1 MNEVQI
7 EIGFTNLPFIY
18 YSSLMFS
25 ISVEN
30 YMKFLKTLFMVMFFA
45 LVTFAQE
52 ETSKAGFGFD
62 FGTRIW
68 YPTEVNDFQE
78 YKWEEMKSGYYTVS
92 EMGSEKMFTG
102 FSFRLRGAI
111 LPVKPLMIE
120 PYADLFWA
128 GKYLTVN
135 SSGNWTNFLDY
146 TGGVNIFGRLN
157 SEKTVSFKMGAG
169 IYVGYSQF
177 MDSEWDISLSGIS
190 KGLNGLAGIDI
201 TFKKIMVTITFKVP
215 VGYTDLEL
223 DDVGDITETDYPFG
237 KIPERVMHVGFEIR
251 PGVIF
256 LF

>member
-1 MNEVQI
+1 MNILKTV
-7 EIGFTNLPFIY
+7 FTILVLALFIY
-18 YSSLMFS
+18 
-25 ISVEN
+25 
-30 YMKFLKTLFMVMFFA
+30 
-45 LVTFAQE
+45 AQE
-52 ETSKAGFGFD
+52 ESSKAGFGFD

-68 YPTEVNDFQE
+68 YPTEINEFQE

-92 EMGSEKMFTG
+92 ERGSETMFTG
-102 FSFRLRGAI
+102 FSFRIRGAI

-135 SSGNWTNFLDY
+135 SSGNWTNYLDY

-157 SEKTVSFKMGAG
+157 SEKTVSFKLGAG
-169 IYVGYSQF
+169 IYAGYSQF
-177 MDSEWDISLSGIS
+177 FDTEWDINLAGLS
-190 KGLNGLAGIDI
+190 KGLNALAGIDI

-215 VGYTDLEL
+215 VGYTDLEIE
-223 DDVGDITETDYPFG
+223 DAGEITEYDYPYG
-237 KIPERVMHVGFEIR
+237 KIPERVMHAGFEIR